1 MRKVLTILML
11 VCTLAVP
18 TARAQY
24 VRVNID
30 AKTIAAM
37 STAYGTESVA
47 EIYYKSQIKDILDH
61 YTTAEV
67 AAAGIFSSKYLDR
80 KALTDLGILSDRT
93 ENYYYRRI
101 YNLVSAKIMPK
112 IWTVSKMMLK
122 QPQSALY
129 WGSYI
134 MNVCTEVKSLCMQF
148 EQVVTNSSLSFKD
161 IAFLELNKDVAALV
175 NLADL
180 GNVDWKTF
188 FDGFADNVGG
198 RFTKE
203 SLQQD
208 LDKLYGMG
216 AGLADAGVSNLLGG
230 SSFNDIIQGKLPAI
244 INTAQSAYNFVESM
258 DDGIGKALLNLVGGE
273 EGVANLFDLS
283 SYNLTEW
290 QSLFNDN
297 GMGRYYT
304 QRWYIYRVDRGSEVL
319 CNYEPPTD
327 DNSILYGD
335 HWYRINTKDENFNPN
350 SSQREAILQN
360 SENHAGWSRS
370 RVQQLQS
377 QASKGHSYY
386 FSNWMSAYLLSKKKS
401 GLYAKAYAYS
411 ITVTHSWYVEE
422 EVFEDYFDSYS
433 MDLTTFRKVL
443 NARLSEYND
452 NEEGYTY
459 YVGYDSKNYY
469 QASDAEKIK
478 GCEEVLISVTCTDG
492 TTLGQGSTQYKCSK
506 CGSSLNNHTKE
517 CVMATSITE
526 NNLNTSELDK
536 QESEAKQHITLLQQ
550 QIAQLEAQNKSLLK
564 QISTASVEEAVRLR
578 QQYNANL
585 TKIDQLKG
593 ELTTWQKNLSD
604 IQKAKEEANHDND
617 IQTDDYY
624 RIPAIMQDCKLA
636 YNLTWQ
642 GEGRWNGWTYERE
655 ATMPNIKGVISFKAK
670 VKLVRKPKYF
680 LGIKIHR
687 AIIGIEWELTANYS
701 DTQVVRVVELDP
713 NIEDKQKEQ
722 VVNKAI
728 SEVAQAYPNCK
739 VSTEYIKSDP
749 VEGDQS
755 GDTYHLLWAS
765 DRIEIARQI
774 ETRLSHIFADLVSL
788 EKMMHYKLSILDVWK
803 RYGPYLDDQSGRR
816 SDILQE
822 AHHRW
827 MQNARL
833 KKDKPIIGDWKID
846 WGQIE
851 TIYNPNLGF
860 DDKHPFIRPK
870 K

>member
-1 MRKVLTILML
+1 MQKILTILTL
-11 VCTLAVP
+11 ICTLAVT

-30 AKTIAAM
+30 TKTIAAM

-80 KALTDLGILSDRT
+80 KALTELGILSDQT

-122 QPQSALY
+122 QPQSAIY

-148 EQVVTNSSLSFKD
+148 EQIVTNSSLSFKD
-161 IAFLELNKDVAALV
+161 IAFLELKQDVAALV
-175 NLADL
+175 NLAEL

-188 FDGFADNVGG
+188 FDGFGDNIGN
-198 RFTKE
+198 RFSKE

-208 LDKLYGMG
+208 LDRLYNMG
-216 AGLADAGVSNLLGG
+216 AGLAEAGVSNLLGG
-230 SSFNDIIQGKLPAI
+230 SSFDDIIQGKLPAI
-244 INTAQSAYNFVESM
+244 MNTAKSAYDFVESV
-258 DDGIGKALLNLVGGE
+258 DDGVGPALLNLVGGE
-273 EGVANLFDLS
+273 DGVANLFDLS
-283 SYNLTEW
+283 QYNLTEW
-290 QSLFNDN
+290 QSLFNDD

-304 QRWYIYRVDRGSEVL
+304 QRWYIYRVDRGSETL
-319 CNYEPPTD
+319 CNYSPPTD

-335 HWYRINTKDENFNPN
+335 HWYRINTQDANFNPS
-350 SSQREAILQN
+350 SSQKEAALQN

-370 RVQQLQS
+370 RVQQLQN
-377 QASKGHSYY
+377 QASKGHYYNFSY
-386 FSNWMSAYLLSKKKS
+386 WMSAYILSKKKS
-401 GLYAKAYAYS
+401 GQYAKAYAYS
-411 ITVTHSWYVEE
+411 ITVTHSWYIEE

-433 MDLTTFRKVL
+433 MDLTTFKSVL

-459 YVGYDSKNYY
+459 YIGYDSKNYY
-469 QASDAEKIK
+469 QASDIEKLN

-492 TTLGQGSTQYKCSK
+492 TTLGQGSTQYKCSS
-506 CGSSLNNHTKE
+506 CGSSLNSHTKQ

-526 NNLNTSELDK
+526 SNLNTSELDK
-536 QESEAKQHITLLQQ
+536 KESEAQQHITQLQQ
-550 QIAQLEAQNKSLLK
+550 QISLLETENENLLK
-564 QISTASVEEAVRLR
+564 QISTASVEKAARLR
-578 QQYNANL
+578 RQYNANL
-585 TKIDQLKG
+585 TKIDQLKS
-593 ELTTWQKNLSD
+593 ELSTWQKDLAD
-604 IQKAKEEANHDND
+604 IQQAKEEATHDND

-636 YNLTWQ
+636 YSLTWQ
-642 GEGRWNGWTYERE
+642 GEGNWNGWTYERE
-655 ATMPNIKGVISFKAK
+655 ATMPNIKGTIYFKAT

-701 DTQVVRVVELDP
+701 DTEVVRVVELDP
-713 NIEDKQKEQ
+713 SMEDKQKEQ
-722 VVNKAI
+722 IVNKAI
-728 SEVAQAYPNCK
+728 SEVAQAYPNCS
-739 VSTEYIKSDP
+739 VSTEYIKSEPMEQD
-749 VEGDQS
+749 ES

-765 DRIEIARQI
+765 DRIDIARQI

-788 EKMMHYKLSILDVWK
+788 EKMMHYKLSIIDVWK
-803 RYGPYLDDQSGRR
+803 QYGPYIDDEAGRR
-816 SDILQE
+816 SNILQE

-827 MQNARL
+827 MKNARL
-833 KKDKPIIGDWKID
+833 SQRDSL
-846 WGQIE
+846 
-851 TIYNPNLGF
+851 TIQTP
-860 DDKHPFIRPK
+860 
-870 K
+870 